1 MIVTSARLDDYTDRP
16 GASALKARIE
26 AYWRERGFDI
36 QVMLVE
42 GAFSQSLRCCR
53 MDVRS
58 DLVNG
63 LPRQALRAAAP
74 ANLVYGNL
82 CAASHAAT
90 ASASRGVI
98 SG

>member
-1 MIVTSARLDDYTDRP
+1 MSATTDFLDDYTDRP
-16 GASALKARIE
+16 GANALKARIE

-42 GAFSQSLRCCR
+42 GAFTPNLRACR

-63 LPRQALRAAAP
+63 LPRQALRAA
-74 ANLVYGNL
+74 
-82 CAASHAAT
+82 
-90 ASASRGVI
+90 
-98 SG
+98 

>member
-1 MIVTSARLDDYTDRP
+1 MSATGDLFADYTDRA
-16 GASALKARIE
+16 GANALKARIE
-26 AYWRERGFDI
+26 AYWRERGFAI

-42 GAFSQSLRCCR
+42 GAFTPSLRGCR

-63 LPRQALRAAAP
+63 LPRQACKAAP
-74 ANLVYGNL
+74 DNLDYGNL
-82 CAASHAAT
+82 CTASQAAT